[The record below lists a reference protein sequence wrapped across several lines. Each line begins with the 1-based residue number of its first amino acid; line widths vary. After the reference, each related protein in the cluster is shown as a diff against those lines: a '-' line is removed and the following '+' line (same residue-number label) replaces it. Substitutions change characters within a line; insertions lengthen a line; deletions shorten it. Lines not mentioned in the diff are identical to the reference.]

1 VSIEFGEALDLFA
14 QRYSIATVRPST
26 QPSSRSRRIKAAVHS
41 TTREARRWSIVNLSI
56 LVSYK
61 CKALMNVCAMARS
74 VFL

>member
-14 QRYSIATVRPST
+14 QRYSIATVQPST

-74 VFL
+74 VSL